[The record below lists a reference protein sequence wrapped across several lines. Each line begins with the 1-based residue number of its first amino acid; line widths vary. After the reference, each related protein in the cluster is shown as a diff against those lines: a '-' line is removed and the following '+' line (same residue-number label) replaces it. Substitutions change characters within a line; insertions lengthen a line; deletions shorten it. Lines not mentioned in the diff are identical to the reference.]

1 MTRGVCPYPEVDNWD
16 IVNYLVSGRRLAQ
29 PTYCPD
35 HLYVYVESVYDLCDQ
50 GRFQAKIFGRPGPS
64 PFHPPFLLP
73 LHPLKVVI
81 PKIQLGGLGER
92 CKLTQWGL
100 GQSPSGHRILA
111 LKSDIWWHQ
120 MF

>member
-35 HLYVYVESVYDLCDQ
+35 HLYVYVESVYDLLIRS
-50 GRFQAKIFGRPGPS
+50 GSRPKYLAGLA
-64 PFHPPFLLP
+64 PPLSILLP

-81 PKIQLGGLGER
+81 PKIQLGGLEER

-100 GQSPSGHRILA
+100 RQSPSGHRILA